1 MSKFANKI
9 DEIISKLIQEFTMD
23 ANKVLELYRPEI
35 ESSRDRRSAD
45 ILEGLVT
52 FFDEVI
58 DLQNRTYN
66 NVESHEFRKNYDKA
80 SLIPGYEDYL
90 ETHTINITPFSNWV
104 ATTRISMTQKKKDSI
119 LAYHKILMP
128 FVFKFENAQLVQLN
142 GSFII
147 FRNKNFYMSEK
158 RNVRPGGESCFDQ
171 PEPVAFE
178 HTNKFNKTLKFN
190 AFYNEGK
197 ITKAYIDVLKETF
210 LS

>member
-90 ETHTINITPFSNWV
+90 ETHTINITPVSNWV
-104 ATTRISMTQKKKDSI
+104 ATTRISMTQKKRI
-119 LAYHKILMP
+119 Q
-128 FVFKFENAQLVQLN
+128 F
-142 GSFII
+142 
-147 FRNKNFYMSEK
+147 
-158 RNVRPGGESCFDQ
+158 
-171 PEPVAFE
+171 
-178 HTNKFNKTLKFN
+178 
-190 AFYNEGK
+190 
-197 ITKAYIDVLKETF
+197 
-210 LS
+210 

>member
-1 MSKFANKI
+1 
-9 DEIISKLIQEFTMD
+9 
-23 ANKVLELYRPEI
+23 
-35 ESSRDRRSAD
+35 
-45 ILEGLVT
+45 
-52 FFDEVI
+52 
-58 DLQNRTYN
+58 
-66 NVESHEFRKNYDKA
+66 
-80 SLIPGYEDYL
+80 
-90 ETHTINITPFSNWV
+90 
-104 ATTRISMTQKKKDSI
+104 
-119 LAYHKILMP
+119 MP